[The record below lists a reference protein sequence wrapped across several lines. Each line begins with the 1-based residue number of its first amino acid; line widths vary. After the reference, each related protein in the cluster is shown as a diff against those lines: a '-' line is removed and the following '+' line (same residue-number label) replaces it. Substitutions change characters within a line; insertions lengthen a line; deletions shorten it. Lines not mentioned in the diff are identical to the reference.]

1 MTYKTREGVILEKIC
16 GEYRL
21 IATLDARK
29 FCPVAS
35 ALNEDSAMVWTM
47 MQDGLDTEEM
57 VHRIV
62 EKYSDLSNEEAG
74 SILETFIRTLI
85 DQGYVLE
92 EVMNSGGI
100 K

>member
-21 IATLDARK
+21 IATLDATK

-74 SILETFIRTLI
+74 SILETFIRTLM

-92 EVMNSGGI
+92 EGMNAGGI